1 MTRGRKKCAG
11 RGGIAANNNGHCIR
25 ELAVRSVKSSRMR
38 NVFTVLTIV
47 LSVSLLMVMALFYAG
62 MHTATKR
69 QVEGMQHV
77 IYNGL
82 SEEQLTAMAGA
93 DTDST
98 YVLGMKQGQ
107 GVEIDGT
114 MVSPVAYEDAPLK
127 DEDVHLKTVEL
138 TEGEMPESAD
148 EAVLADAYCRMAGV
162 EAKPGE
168 QVSIAWLDGT
178 TETYTISGIY
188 HAEEHQPYYNVVLS
202 ETYAREGSQLKD
214 IPWQAAVCL
223 ADAEKM
229 TQDEFEN
236 AADTFGEEF
245 GVARRNVNLNG
256 TFQRSLP
263 GGEQQTQE
271 MLTIAGV
278 GIGIL
283 LVSVLVIYSVFYLSV
298 VGRIRQFGQLRTI
311 GMTKR
316 QIRKMVRTEGLILSA
331 WGIPIGLVIGGAVS
345 YFIRPDGWSWT
356 NVLLISAVVT
366 AANLVTVLL
375 SIRRPAKIAA
385 SISPVEAVKYT
396 GYEPG
401 GKKKDKK
408 DGRGAG
414 GKGCR
419 KKQHHSHTQHHRA
432 AQNYRDCRR
441 SGEGQSYVV
450 TARRIT
456 PAGLAFMSTSR
467 NKKKTALTMAS
478 LGIGGVLYMLAA
490 FWVSSTDQES
500 YARTGEYS
508 YGEFLITYSY
518 NVVQTTEHGQTQLQ
532 AEHPIDED
540 LLNAVREIDGVEQI
554 STAETLSAAWESNGD
569 NGTVNVRP
577 FFREREESLRE
588 MNYEGEISYED
599 LEQNGGII
607 CTDGGGVWRDV
618 YGWDIQ
624 AGDEVTLTWYDGYEM
639 QERTFEVK
647 GVIDGHDYTGKLRDN
662 STSFILPDTV
672 LSDMVG
678 GIDLTN
684 TVVIKV
690 DREKER
696 QVEDELNLMMEDYPY
711 LSLGTLREEMLQVES
726 MFNLLFSVLVGLS
739 VFIIGFAL
747 INLINTLI
755 TNILT
760 RDHEFAMLQSVGMTR
775 KQLSRML
782 RMEALILA
790 GGNLLITLV
799 IGTSAGYVMIKIL
812 RYFGA
817 AYMHFVFPG
826 WFFAGYAVFIVLVPV
841 LITEY
846 MVRRFSRQTLVER
859 LRGE

>member
-1 MTRGRKKCAG
+1 MTRGKKEHTGSRKYAESRKHAG
-11 RGGIAANNNGHCIR
+11 SGRSAANNNGRCIR

-38 NVFTVLTIV
+38 NVFIVLTIV

-62 MHTATKR
+62 MYTATKR

-98 YVLGMKQGQ
+98 YVLGIKQGQ

-148 EAVLADAYCRMAGV
+148 EAVLADAYCRLAGV

-168 QVSIAWLDGT
+168 QVSVTWLDGT

-188 HAEEHQPYYNVVLS
+188 HAEEHQPYYNVILS

-214 IPWQAAVCL
+214 IPWQAVVCL

-236 AADTFGEEF
+236 VADTFGEKF

-263 GGEQQTQE
+263 GGEQQMQE

-311 GMTKR
+311 GMTRK
-316 QIRKMVRTEGLILSA
+316 QIRKMVRTEGMLLSVR
-331 WGIPIGLVIGGAVS
+331 GIPIGLVIGGAVS
-345 YFIRPDGWSWT
+345 YFIRPDGWSWI
-356 NVLLISAVVT
+356 NVLAISAVVT
-366 AANLVTVLL
+366 AADLVTVLL

-401 GKKKDKK
+401 GLKKNKAGSRGEGAK
-408 DGRGAG
+408 GRRNEQSR
-414 GKGCR
+414 R
-419 KKQHHSHTQHHRA
+419 KK
-432 AQNYRDCRR
+432 
-441 SGEGQSYVV
+441 V
-450 TARRIT
+450 RRIT
-456 PAGLAFMSTSR
+456 PSGLAFMSTSR

-532 AEHPIDED
+532 AEHPMDEN
-540 LLNAVREIDGVEQI
+540 LIGAVREIDGVEQI

-569 NGTVNVRP
+569 NGTVSVRP

-588 MNYEGEISYED
+588 MDHEGEISYED

-624 AGDEVTLTWYDGYEM
+624 VGDEVTLTWYDGHEM
-639 QERTFEVK
+639 QERIFEVK
-647 GVIDGHDYTGKLRDN
+647 GVIDGHDYTGELRDN

-684 TVVIKV
+684 TAVIKV

-696 QVEDELNLMMEDYPY
+696 QVEDALNLMMEDYPY

-775 KQLSRML
+775 KQLSGML

>member
-1 MTRGRKKCAG
+1 MTRGKKEHTGSRKYAESRKHTGSRKHAG
-11 RGGIAANNNGHCIR
+11 SGRIAANNNGRCIR

-38 NVFTVLTIV
+38 NVFIVLTIV

-98 YVLGMKQGQ
+98 YVLGIKQGQ

-148 EAVLADAYCRMAGV
+148 EAVLADAYCRLAGV

-168 QVSIAWLDGT
+168 QVSVTWLDGI

-188 HAEEHQPYYNVVLS
+188 HAEEHQPYYNVILS

-214 IPWQAAVCL
+214 IPWQAVVCL

-236 AADTFGEEF
+236 VADTFGEKF

-263 GGEQQTQE
+263 GGEQQMQE

-311 GMTKR
+311 GMTRK
-316 QIRKMVRTEGLILSA
+316 QIRKMVRTEGMLLSVR
-331 WGIPIGLVIGGAVS
+331 GIPIGLVIGGAVS
-345 YFIRPDGWSWT
+345 YFIRPDGWSWI
-356 NVLLISAVVT
+356 NVLAISAVVT
-366 AANLVTVLL
+366 AADLVTVLL

-401 GKKKDKK
+401 GLKKNKAGSRGEGAK
-408 DGRGAG
+408 GRRNEQSR
-414 GKGCR
+414 R
-419 KKQHHSHTQHHRA
+419 KK
-432 AQNYRDCRR
+432 
-441 SGEGQSYVV
+441 V
-450 TARRIT
+450 RRIT
-456 PAGLAFMSTSR
+456 PSGLAFMSTSR

-532 AEHPIDED
+532 AEHPMDEN
-540 LLNAVREIDGVEQI
+540 LIGAVREIDGVEQI

-569 NGTVNVRP
+569 NGTVSVRP

-588 MNYEGEISYED
+588 MDHEGEISYED

-624 AGDEVTLTWYDGYEM
+624 VGDEVTLTWYDGHEM
-639 QERTFEVK
+639 QERIFEVK
-647 GVIDGHDYTGKLRDN
+647 GVIDGHDYTGELRDN

-684 TVVIKV
+684 TAVIKV

-696 QVEDELNLMMEDYPY
+696 QVEDALNLMMEDYPY

-775 KQLSRML
+775 KQLSGML

>member
-1 MTRGRKKCAG
+1 MTRGKKEHTGSRKYAESRKHTGSRKHAG
-11 RGGIAANNNGHCIR
+11 SGRIAANNNGRCIR

-38 NVFTVLTIV
+38 NVFIVLTIV

-77 IYNGL
+77 IYSGL
-82 SEEQLTAMAGA
+82 SEEQLMAMAGA

-98 YVLGMKQGQ
+98 YVLGIKQGQ

-148 EAVLADAYCRMAGV
+148 EAVLADAYCRLAGV

-168 QVSIAWLDGT
+168 QVSVTWLDGT

-188 HAEEHQPYYNVVLS
+188 HAEEHQPYYNVILS

-214 IPWQAAVCL
+214 IPWQAVVCL

-236 AADTFGEEF
+236 VADTFGEKF

-263 GGEQQTQE
+263 GGEQQMQE

-311 GMTKR
+311 GMTRK
-316 QIRKMVRTEGLILSA
+316 QIRKMVRTEGMLLSVR
-331 WGIPIGLVIGGAVS
+331 GIPIGLVIGGAVS
-345 YFIRPDGWSWT
+345 YFIRPDGWSWI
-356 NVLLISAVVT
+356 NVLAISAVVT
-366 AANLVTVLL
+366 AADLVTVLL

-401 GKKKDKK
+401 GLKKNKAGSRGEGAK
-408 DGRGAG
+408 GRRNEQSR
-414 GKGCR
+414 R
-419 KKQHHSHTQHHRA
+419 KK
-432 AQNYRDCRR
+432 
-441 SGEGQSYVV
+441 V
-450 TARRIT
+450 RRIT
-456 PAGLAFMSTSR
+456 PSGLAFMSTSR

-532 AEHPIDED
+532 AEHPMDEN
-540 LLNAVREIDGVEQI
+540 LINAIGEIDGVEQI
-554 STAETLSAAWESNGD
+554 STAEMLSATWESNGD
-569 NGTVNVRP
+569 NGTVNVSP
-577 FFREREESLRE
+577 FHREREESLRE
-588 MNYEGEISYED
+588 MNHEGEISYED

-607 CTDGGGVWRDV
+607 CTDGDGVWRDV

-624 AGDEVTLTWYDGYEM
+624 VGDEVTLTWYDGYEM

-684 TVVIKV
+684 TAVIKV

-696 QVEDELNLMMEDYPY
+696 QVENELNLMMEDYPY

-775 KQLSRML
+775 KQLSGML

>member
-11 RGGIAANNNGHCIR
+11 SGGIAANNNGHCIR

-62 MHTATKR
+62 MHTAAKR

-148 EAVLADAYCRMAGV
+148 EAVLADAYCRLAGV

-168 QVSIAWLDGT
+168 QVSVTWLDGT

-188 HAEEHQPYYNVVLS
+188 HAEEHQPYYNVILS

-214 IPWQAAVCL
+214 IPWQAVVCL

-236 AADTFGEEF
+236 VADTFGEKF

-263 GGEQQTQE
+263 GGEQQMQE

-311 GMTKR
+311 GMTRK
-316 QIRKMVRTEGLILSA
+316 QIRKMVRTEGMLLSVR
-331 WGIPIGLVIGGAVS
+331 GIPIGLVIGGAVS

-366 AANLVTVLL
+366 AADLVTVLL

-401 GKKKDKK
+401 GLKKNKAGSRGEGAK
-408 DGRGAG
+408 GRRNAQSR
-414 GKGCR
+414 R
-419 KKQHHSHTQHHRA
+419 KK
-432 AQNYRDCRR
+432 
-441 SGEGQSYVV
+441 V
-450 TARRIT
+450 RRIT
-456 PAGLAFMSTSR
+456 PSGLAFMSTSR

-532 AEHPIDED
+532 AEHPMDEN
-540 LLNAVREIDGVEQI
+540 LIGAVREIDGVEQI

-588 MNYEGEISYED
+588 MNHEGEISYED

-775 KQLSRML
+775 KQLSGML

-799 IGTSAGYVMIKIL
+799 IGTSAGYAMIGIL

-817 AYMHFVFPG
+817 EYMHFVFPG

>member
-1 MTRGRKKCAG
+1 MTRGKKEHTESRKYVESRKHAG
-11 RGGIAANNNGHCIR
+11 SGRSAANNNGRCIR

-38 NVFTVLTIV
+38 NVFIVLTIV

-98 YVLGMKQGQ
+98 YVLGIKQGQ

-148 EAVLADAYCRMAGV
+148 EAVLADAYCRLAGV

-168 QVSIAWLDGT
+168 QVSVAWLDGT

-188 HAEEHQPYYNVVLS
+188 HAEEHQPYYNVILS

-214 IPWQAAVCL
+214 IPWQAVVCL

-236 AADTFGEEF
+236 VADTFGEKF

-263 GGEQQTQE
+263 GGEQQMQE

-311 GMTKR
+311 GMTRK
-316 QIRKMVRTEGLILSA
+316 QIRKMVRTEGMLLSVR
-331 WGIPIGLVIGGAVS
+331 GIPIGLVIGGAVS
-345 YFIRPDGWSWT
+345 YFIRPDGWSWI
-356 NVLLISAVVT
+356 NVLAISAVVT
-366 AANLVTVLL
+366 AADLVTVLL

-401 GKKKDKK
+401 GLKKNKAGSRGEGAK
-408 DGRGAG
+408 GRRNAQSR
-414 GKGCR
+414 R
-419 KKQHHSHTQHHRA
+419 KK
-432 AQNYRDCRR
+432 
-441 SGEGQSYVV
+441 V
-450 TARRIT
+450 RRIT
-456 PAGLAFMSTSR
+456 PSGLAFMSTSR

-532 AEHPIDED
+532 AEHPMDEN
-540 LLNAVREIDGVEQI
+540 LIGAVREIDGVEQI

-569 NGTVNVRP
+569 NGTVSVRP

-588 MNYEGEISYED
+588 MNHEGEISYED

-607 CTDGGGVWRDV
+607 CTDGDGVWRDV

-624 AGDEVTLTWYDGYEM
+624 VGDEVTLTWYDGYEM

-672 LSDMVG
+672 ISDMVG

-696 QVEDELNLMMEDYPY
+696 QVENELNLMMEDYPY

-775 KQLSRML
+775 KQLSGML

>member
-1 MTRGRKKCAG
+1 MTRGKKEHTESRKYVESRKHAG
-11 RGGIAANNNGHCIR
+11 SGRSAANNNGRCIR

-38 NVFTVLTIV
+38 NVFIVLTIV

-98 YVLGMKQGQ
+98 YVLGIKQGQ
-107 GVEIDGT
+107 GVEINGT

-148 EAVLADAYCRMAGV
+148 EAVLADAYCRQAGV

-168 QVSIAWLDGT
+168 QVSVAWLDGT

-188 HAEEHQPYYNVVLS
+188 HAEEHQPYYNVILS

-214 IPWQAAVCL
+214 IPWQAVVCL

-236 AADTFGEEF
+236 VADTFGEKF

-263 GGEQQTQE
+263 GGEQQMQE

-311 GMTKR
+311 GMTRK
-316 QIRKMVRTEGLILSA
+316 QIRKMVRTEGMLLSVR
-331 WGIPIGLVIGGAVS
+331 GIPIGLVIGGAVS
-345 YFIRPDGWSWT
+345 YFIRPDGWSWI
-356 NVLLISAVVT
+356 NVLAISAVVT
-366 AANLVTVLL
+366 AADLVTVLL

-401 GKKKDKK
+401 GLKKNKAGSRGEGAK
-408 DGRGAG
+408 GRRNAQSR
-414 GKGCR
+414 R
-419 KKQHHSHTQHHRA
+419 KK
-432 AQNYRDCRR
+432 
-441 SGEGQSYVV
+441 V
-450 TARRIT
+450 RRIT
-456 PAGLAFMSTSR
+456 PSGLAFMSTSR

-532 AEHPIDED
+532 AEHPMDEN
-540 LLNAVREIDGVEQI
+540 LINAIGEIDGVEQI
-554 STAETLSAAWESNGD
+554 STAEMLSATWESNGD
-569 NGTVNVRP
+569 NGTVNVSP
-577 FFREREESLRE
+577 FHREREESLRE
-588 MNYEGEISYED
+588 MNHEGEISYED

-607 CTDGGGVWRDV
+607 CTDGDGVWRDV

-624 AGDEVTLTWYDGYEM
+624 VGDEVTLTWYDGYEM

-672 LSDMVG
+672 ISDMVG

-696 QVEDELNLMMEDYPY
+696 QVENELNLMMEDYPY

-775 KQLSRML
+775 KQLSGML

>member
-1 MTRGRKKCAG
+1 MTRGKKEHTGSRKYAESRKHTGSRKHAG
-11 RGGIAANNNGHCIR
+11 SGRIAANNNGRCIR

-38 NVFTVLTIV
+38 NVFIVLTIV

-148 EAVLADAYCRMAGV
+148 EAVLADAYCRLAGV

-168 QVSIAWLDGT
+168 QVSVTWLDGT

-188 HAEEHQPYYNVVLS
+188 HAEEHQPYYNVILS

-214 IPWQAAVCL
+214 VPWQAVVCL

-236 AADTFGEEF
+236 VADTFGEKF

-311 GMTKR
+311 GMTRK
-316 QIRKMVRTEGLILSA
+316 QIRKMVRTEGVLLSVR
-331 WGIPIGLVIGGAVS
+331 GIPIGLVIGGAVS
-345 YFIRPDGWSWT
+345 YFIRPDGWSWI
-356 NVLLISAVVT
+356 NVLAISAVVT
-366 AANLVTVLL
+366 AADLVTVLL

-401 GKKKDKK
+401 GLKNNKTGSRGEGAK
-408 DGRGAG
+408 GRR
-414 GKGCR
+414 KEQNRR
-419 KKQHHSHTQHHRA
+419 KK
-432 AQNYRDCRR
+432 
-441 SGEGQSYVV
+441 V
-450 TARRIT
+450 RRIT
-456 PAGLAFMSTSR
+456 PSGLAFMSTSR

-799 IGTSAGYVMIKIL
+799 IGTSAGYAMIGIL

-817 AYMHFVFPG
+817 EYMHFVFPG

>member
-11 RGGIAANNNGHCIR
+11 SGGIAANNNGHCIR

-62 MHTATKR
+62 MHTAAKR

-138 TEGEMPESAD
+138 TEGEMTESAD
-148 EAVLADAYCRMAGV
+148 EAVLADAYCRLAGV

-168 QVSIAWLDGT
+168 QVSVTWLDGT

-188 HAEEHQPYYNVVLS
+188 HAEEHQPYYNVILS

-214 IPWQAAVCL
+214 IPWQAVVCL

-236 AADTFGEEF
+236 VADTFGEKF

-263 GGEQQTQE
+263 GGEQQMQE

-331 WGIPIGLVIGGAVS
+331 WGISIGLVIGGAVS
-345 YFIRPDGWSWT
+345 CFIRPDGWSWI
-356 NVLLISAVVT
+356 NVLAISAVVT
-366 AANLVTVLL
+366 AADLVTVLL

-401 GKKKDKK
+401 GLKKNKAGSRGEGAK
-408 DGRGAG
+408 GRRNAQSR
-414 GKGCR
+414 R
-419 KKQHHSHTQHHRA
+419 KK
-432 AQNYRDCRR
+432 
-441 SGEGQSYVV
+441 V
-450 TARRIT
+450 RRIT

-532 AEHPIDED
+532 AEHPMDEN
-540 LLNAVREIDGVEQI
+540 LIGAVREIDGVEQI

-775 KQLSRML
+775 KQLSGML

>member
-1 MTRGRKKCAG
+1 MTRGKKEHTESRKYVESRKHAG
-11 RGGIAANNNGHCIR
+11 SGRSAANNNGRCIR

-38 NVFTVLTIV
+38 NVFIVLTIV

-98 YVLGMKQGQ
+98 YVLGIKQGQ

-148 EAVLADAYCRMAGV
+148 EAVLADAYCRQAGV

-168 QVSIAWLDGT
+168 QVSVAWLDGT

-188 HAEEHQPYYNVVLS
+188 HAEEHQPYYNVILS

-214 IPWQAAVCL
+214 IPWQAVVCL

-236 AADTFGEEF
+236 VADTFGEKF

-263 GGEQQTQE
+263 GGEQQMQE

-311 GMTKR
+311 GMTRK
-316 QIRKMVRTEGLILSA
+316 QIRKMVRTEGMLLSVR
-331 WGIPIGLVIGGAVS
+331 GIPIGLVIGGAVS
-345 YFIRPDGWSWT
+345 YFIRPDGWSWI
-356 NVLLISAVVT
+356 NVLAISAVVT
-366 AANLVTVLL
+366 AADLVTVLL

-401 GKKKDKK
+401 GLKKNKAGSRGEGAK
-408 DGRGAG
+408 GRRNAQSR
-414 GKGCR
+414 R
-419 KKQHHSHTQHHRA
+419 KK
-432 AQNYRDCRR
+432 
-441 SGEGQSYVV
+441 V
-450 TARRIT
+450 RRIT
-456 PAGLAFMSTSR
+456 PSGLAFMSTSR

-532 AEHPIDED
+532 AEHPMDEN
-540 LLNAVREIDGVEQI
+540 LINAIGEIDGVEQI
-554 STAETLSAAWESNGD
+554 STAEMLSATWESNGD
-569 NGTVNVRP
+569 NGTVNVSP
-577 FFREREESLRE
+577 FHREREESLRE
-588 MNYEGEISYED
+588 MDHEGEISYED

-607 CTDGGGVWRDV
+607 CTDGDGVWRDV

-624 AGDEVTLTWYDGYEM
+624 VGDEVTLTWYDGYEM

-672 LSDMVG
+672 ISDMVG

-696 QVEDELNLMMEDYPY
+696 QVENELNLMMEDYPY

-775 KQLSRML
+775 KQLSGML

>member
-11 RGGIAANNNGHCIR
+11 SGGIAANNNGHCIR
-25 ELAVRSVKSSRMR
+25 ELAVRSVKSSSMR

-62 MHTATKR
+62 MHTAAKR

-148 EAVLADAYCRMAGV
+148 EAVLADAYCRLAGV

-168 QVSIAWLDGT
+168 QVSVTWLDGT

-188 HAEEHQPYYNVVLS
+188 HAEEHQPYYNVILS

-214 IPWQAAVCL
+214 IPWQAVVCL

-236 AADTFGEEF
+236 VADTFGEKF

-263 GGEQQTQE
+263 GGEQQMQE

-311 GMTKR
+311 GMTRK
-316 QIRKMVRTEGLILSA
+316 QIRKMVRTEGMLLSVR
-331 WGIPIGLVIGGAVS
+331 GIPIGLVIGGAVS
-345 YFIRPDGWSWT
+345 YFIRPDGWSWI
-356 NVLLISAVVT
+356 NVLAISAVVT
-366 AANLVTVLL
+366 AADLVTVLL

-401 GKKKDKK
+401 GLKKNKA
-408 DGRGAG
+408 GRRGEGA
-414 GKGCR
+414 KGRRNAQSRR
-419 KKQHHSHTQHHRA
+419 KK
-432 AQNYRDCRR
+432 
-441 SGEGQSYVV
+441 V
-450 TARRIT
+450 RRIT
-456 PAGLAFMSTSR
+456 PSGLAFMSTSR

-518 NVVQTTEHGQTQLQ
+518 NVIQTTEHGQTQLQ
-532 AEHPIDED
+532 AEHPMDEN
-540 LLNAVREIDGVEQI
+540 LIGAVREIDGVEQI

-569 NGTVNVRP
+569 NGTVSVRP

-588 MNYEGEISYED
+588 MDHEGEISYED

-624 AGDEVTLTWYDGYEM
+624 VGDEVTLTWYDGHEM

-647 GVIDGHDYTGKLRDN
+647 GVIDGHDYTGELRDN

-684 TVVIKV
+684 TAVIKV

-696 QVEDELNLMMEDYPY
+696 QVEDALNLMMEDYPY

-775 KQLSRML
+775 KQLSGML

>member
-1 MTRGRKKCAG
+1 MTRGKKEHTGSRKYAESRKHTGSRKHAG
-11 RGGIAANNNGHCIR
+11 SGRIAANNNGRCIR

-38 NVFTVLTIV
+38 NVFIVLTIV

-77 IYNGL
+77 IYSGL
-82 SEEQLTAMAGA
+82 SEEQLMAMAGA

-98 YVLGMKQGQ
+98 YVLGIKQGQ

-148 EAVLADAYCRMAGV
+148 EAVLADAYCRLAGV

-168 QVSIAWLDGT
+168 QVSVTWLDGT

-188 HAEEHQPYYNVVLS
+188 HAEEHQLYYNVILS

-214 IPWQAAVCL
+214 IPWQAVVCL

-236 AADTFGEEF
+236 VADTFGEKF

-263 GGEQQTQE
+263 GGEQQMQE

-311 GMTKR
+311 GMTRK
-316 QIRKMVRTEGLILSA
+316 QIRKMVRTEGMLLSVR
-331 WGIPIGLVIGGAVS
+331 GIPIGLVIGGAVS
-345 YFIRPDGWSWT
+345 YFIRPDGWSWI
-356 NVLLISAVVT
+356 NVLAISAVVT
-366 AANLVTVLL
+366 AADLVTVLL

-401 GKKKDKK
+401 GLKKNKAGSRGEGAK
-408 DGRGAG
+408 GRRNEQSR
-414 GKGCR
+414 R
-419 KKQHHSHTQHHRA
+419 KK
-432 AQNYRDCRR
+432 
-441 SGEGQSYVV
+441 V
-450 TARRIT
+450 RRIT
-456 PAGLAFMSTSR
+456 PSGLAFMSTSR
-467 NKKKTALTMAS
+467 NKEKTALTMAS

-532 AEHPIDED
+532 AEHPMDEN
-540 LLNAVREIDGVEQI
+540 LINAIGEIDGVEQI
-554 STAETLSAAWESNGD
+554 STAEMLSATWESNGD
-569 NGTVNVRP
+569 NGTVNVSP
-577 FFREREESLRE
+577 FHREREESLRE
-588 MNYEGEISYED
+588 MNHEGEISYED

-607 CTDGGGVWRDV
+607 CTDGDGVWRDV

-624 AGDEVTLTWYDGYEM
+624 VGDEVTLTWYDGYEM

-672 LSDMVG
+672 ISDMVG

-696 QVEDELNLMMEDYPY
+696 QVENELNLMMEDYPY

-775 KQLSRML
+775 KQLSGML

>member
-1 MTRGRKKCAG
+1 MTRGKKEHTGSRKYAESRKHTGSRKHAG
-11 RGGIAANNNGHCIR
+11 SGRIAANNNGRCIR

-38 NVFTVLTIV
+38 NVFIVLTIV

-98 YVLGMKQGQ
+98 YVLGIKQGQ

-138 TEGEMPESAD
+138 TEGEMTESAD
-148 EAVLADAYCRMAGV
+148 EAVLADAYCRQAGV

-168 QVSIAWLDGT
+168 QVSVAWLDGT

-188 HAEEHQPYYNVVLS
+188 HAEEHQPYYNVILS

-214 IPWQAAVCL
+214 IPWQAVVCL

-236 AADTFGEEF
+236 VADTFGEKF

-263 GGEQQTQE
+263 GGEQQMQE

-311 GMTKR
+311 GMTRK
-316 QIRKMVRTEGLILSA
+316 QIRKMVRTEGMLLSVR
-331 WGIPIGLVIGGAVS
+331 GIPIGLVIGGAVS
-345 YFIRPDGWSWT
+345 YFIRPDGWSWI
-356 NVLLISAVVT
+356 NILAISAVVT
-366 AANLVTVLL
+366 AADLVTVLL

-401 GKKKDKK
+401 GLKKNKAGSCGEGAKD
-408 DGRGAG
+408 RRNEQSR
-414 GKGCR
+414 R
-419 KKQHHSHTQHHRA
+419 KK
-432 AQNYRDCRR
+432 
-441 SGEGQSYVV
+441 V
-450 TARRIT
+450 RRIT
-456 PAGLAFMSTSR
+456 PSGLAFMSTSR

-500 YARTGEYS
+500 YARTGEFS
-508 YGEFLITYSY
+508 YGEFKIAYSY

-532 AEHPIDED
+532 AEHPMDEN
-540 LLNAVREIDGVEQI
+540 LLDAVREIDGVEQI
-554 STAETLSAAWESNGD
+554 STAEMLSAAWESNGD
-569 NGTVNVRP
+569 NGTVNVSP
-577 FFREREESLRE
+577 FHREREESLRE
-588 MNYEGEISYED
+588 MNHEGEISYAD

-607 CTDGGGVWRDV
+607 CTDGDGVWRDV

-624 AGDEVTLTWYDGYEM
+624 VGDEVTLTWYDGYEM

-696 QVEDELNLMMEDYPY
+696 QVEDTLNFMMEDYPY

-775 KQLSRML
+775 KQLSGML

-790 GGNLLITLV
+790 GGNLLITLG
-799 IGTSAGYVMIKIL
+799 IGTSAGYVMIEIL

-826 WFFAGYAVFIVLVPV
+826 WFFAGYAVFIILVPV

>member
-1 MTRGRKKCAG
+1 MTRGKKEHTESRKYVESRKHAG
-11 RGGIAANNNGHCIR
+11 SGRSAANNNGRCIR

-38 NVFTVLTIV
+38 NVFIVLTIV

-98 YVLGMKQGQ
+98 YVLGIKQGQ

-148 EAVLADAYCRMAGV
+148 EAVLADAYCRLAGV

-168 QVSIAWLDGT
+168 QVSVTWLDGT

-188 HAEEHQPYYNVVLS
+188 HAEEHQPYYNVILS

-214 IPWQAAVCL
+214 IPWQAVVCL

-236 AADTFGEEF
+236 VADTFGEKF

-263 GGEQQTQE
+263 GGEQQMQE

-311 GMTKR
+311 GMTRR
-316 QIRKMVRTEGLILSA
+316 QIRKMVRTEGMLLSVR
-331 WGIPIGLVIGGAVS
+331 GIPIGLVIGGAVS
-345 YFIRPDGWSWT
+345 YFIRPDGWSWI

-366 AANLVTVLL
+366 AADLVTVLL

-401 GKKKDKK
+401 GLKKNKAGRRGEGAKD
-408 DGRGAG
+408 RRNEQSR
-414 GKGCR
+414 R
-419 KKQHHSHTQHHRA
+419 KK
-432 AQNYRDCRR
+432 
-441 SGEGQSYVV
+441 V
-450 TARRIT
+450 RRIT
-456 PAGLAFMSTSR
+456 PSGLAFMSTSR

-532 AEHPIDED
+532 AEHPMDEN
-540 LLNAVREIDGVEQI
+540 LINAIGEIDGVEQI
-554 STAETLSAAWESNGD
+554 STAEMLSAAWESNGD
-569 NGTVNVRP
+569 NGTVNVSP
-577 FFREREESLRE
+577 FHREREESLRE
-588 MNYEGEISYED
+588 MNHEGEISYED

-607 CTDGGGVWRDV
+607 CTDGDGVWRDV

-624 AGDEVTLTWYDGYEM
+624 VGDEVTLTWYDGHEM

-647 GVIDGHDYTGKLRDN
+647 GVIDGHDYTGELRDN

-684 TVVIKV
+684 TAVIKV

-696 QVEDELNLMMEDYPY
+696 QVEDALNLMMEDYPY

-775 KQLSRML
+775 KQLSGML

>member
-11 RGGIAANNNGHCIR
+11 SGGIAANNNGHCIR

-148 EAVLADAYCRMAGV
+148 EAVLADAYCRLAGV

-168 QVSIAWLDGT
+168 QVSVTWLDGT

-188 HAEEHQPYYNVVLS
+188 HAEEHQPYYNVILS

-214 IPWQAAVCL
+214 IPWQAVVCL

-236 AADTFGEEF
+236 VADTFGEKF

-263 GGEQQTQE
+263 GGEQQMQE

-311 GMTKR
+311 GMTRK
-316 QIRKMVRTEGLILSA
+316 QIRKMVRTEGMLLSVR
-331 WGIPIGLVIGGAVS
+331 GIPIGLVIGGAVS
-345 YFIRPDGWSWT
+345 YFIRPDGWSWI
-356 NVLLISAVVT
+356 NVLAISAVVT
-366 AANLVTVLL
+366 AADLVTVLL

-401 GKKKDKK
+401 GLKNNKTGSRGEGAK
-408 DGRGAG
+408 GRR
-414 GKGCR
+414 KEQNRR
-419 KKQHHSHTQHHRA
+419 KK
-432 AQNYRDCRR
+432 
-441 SGEGQSYVV
+441 V
-450 TARRIT
+450 RRIT
-456 PAGLAFMSTSR
+456 PSGLAFMSTSR

-500 YARTGEYS
+500 YARTGEFS

-532 AEHPIDED
+532 AEHPMDEN
-540 LLNAVREIDGVEQI
+540 LIGAVREIDGVEQI

-569 NGTVNVRP
+569 NGTVSVRP

-588 MNYEGEISYED
+588 MDHEGEISYED

-624 AGDEVTLTWYDGYEM
+624 VGDEVTLTWYDGHEM

-672 LSDMVG
+672 ISDMVG

-696 QVEDELNLMMEDYPY
+696 QVENELNLMMEDYPY

-747 INLINTLI
+747 INLLNTLI

-799 IGTSAGYVMIKIL
+799 IGTSAGYAMIGIL

-817 AYMHFVFPG
+817 EYMHFVFPG
-826 WFFAGYAVFIVLVPV
+826 WFFVGYAVFIVLVPV

>member
-11 RGGIAANNNGHCIR
+11 SGGIAANNNGHCIR

-62 MHTATKR
+62 IHTATKR

-148 EAVLADAYCRMAGV
+148 EAVLADAYCRLAGV

-168 QVSIAWLDGT
+168 QVSVTWLDGT

-188 HAEEHQPYYNVVLS
+188 HAEEHLPYYNVILS

-214 IPWQAAVCL
+214 IPWQAVVCL

-236 AADTFGEEF
+236 VADTFGEKF

-311 GMTKR
+311 GMTRK
-316 QIRKMVRTEGLILSA
+316 QIRKMVRTEGMLLSVR
-331 WGIPIGLVIGGAVS
+331 GIPIGLVIGGAVS
-345 YFIRPDGWSWT
+345 YFIRPDGWSWI
-356 NVLLISAVVT
+356 NVLAISAVVT
-366 AANLVTVLL
+366 AADLVTVLL

-401 GKKKDKK
+401 GLKKNKAGSRGEGAK
-408 DGRGAG
+408 GRRNAQSR
-414 GKGCR
+414 R
-419 KKQHHSHTQHHRA
+419 KK
-432 AQNYRDCRR
+432 
-441 SGEGQSYVV
+441 V
-450 TARRIT
+450 RRIT
-456 PAGLAFMSTSR
+456 PSGLAFMSTSR

-684 TVVIKV
+684 TAVIKV

-775 KQLSRML
+775 KQLSGML

>member
-11 RGGIAANNNGHCIR
+11 SGGIAANNNGHCIR

-148 EAVLADAYCRMAGV
+148 EAVLADAYCRLAGV

-168 QVSIAWLDGT
+168 QVSVTWLDGT

-188 HAEEHQPYYNVVLS
+188 HAEEHQPYYNVILS

-214 IPWQAAVCL
+214 VPWQAVVCL

-236 AADTFGEEF
+236 VADTFGEKF

-311 GMTKR
+311 GMTRK
-316 QIRKMVRTEGLILSA
+316 QIRKMVRTEGVLLSVR
-331 WGIPIGLVIGGAVS
+331 GIPIGLVIGGAVS
-345 YFIRPDGWSWT
+345 YFIRPDGWSWI
-356 NVLLISAVVT
+356 NVLAISAVVT
-366 AANLVTVLL
+366 AADLVTVLL

-401 GKKKDKK
+401 GLKNNKTGSRGEGAK
-408 DGRGAG
+408 GRR
-414 GKGCR
+414 KEQNRR
-419 KKQHHSHTQHHRA
+419 KK
-432 AQNYRDCRR
+432 
-441 SGEGQSYVV
+441 V
-450 TARRIT
+450 RRIT
-456 PAGLAFMSTSR
+456 PSGLAFMSTSR

-799 IGTSAGYVMIKIL
+799 IGTSAGYAMIGIL

-817 AYMHFVFPG
+817 EYMHFVFPG

>member
-1 MTRGRKKCAG
+1 MTRGKKEHTESRKYVESRKHAG
-11 RGGIAANNNGHCIR
+11 SGRSAANNNGRCIR

-38 NVFTVLTIV
+38 NVFIVLTIV

-98 YVLGMKQGQ
+98 YVLGIKQGQ

-148 EAVLADAYCRMAGV
+148 EAVLADAYCRQAGV

-168 QVSIAWLDGT
+168 QVSVAWLDGT

-188 HAEEHQPYYNVVLS
+188 HAEEHQPYYNVILS

-214 IPWQAAVCL
+214 IPWQAVVCL

-236 AADTFGEEF
+236 VADTFGEKF

-263 GGEQQTQE
+263 GGEQQMQE

-311 GMTKR
+311 GMTRK
-316 QIRKMVRTEGLILSA
+316 QIRKMVRTEGMLLSVR
-331 WGIPIGLVIGGAVS
+331 GIPIGLVIGGAVS
-345 YFIRPDGWSWT
+345 YFIRPDGWSWI
-356 NVLLISAVVT
+356 NVLAISAVVT
-366 AANLVTVLL
+366 AADLVTVLL

-401 GKKKDKK
+401 GLKKNKAGSRGEGAK
-408 DGRGAG
+408 GRRNA
-414 GKGCR
+414 KSRR
-419 KKQHHSHTQHHRA
+419 KK
-432 AQNYRDCRR
+432 
-441 SGEGQSYVV
+441 V
-450 TARRIT
+450 RRIT
-456 PAGLAFMSTSR
+456 PSGLAFMSTSR

-532 AEHPIDED
+532 AEHPMDEN
-540 LLNAVREIDGVEQI
+540 LINAIGEIDGVEQI
-554 STAETLSAAWESNGD
+554 STAEMLSATWESNGD
-569 NGTVNVRP
+569 NGTVNVSP
-577 FFREREESLRE
+577 FHREREESLRE
-588 MNYEGEISYED
+588 MNHEGEISYED

-607 CTDGGGVWRDV
+607 CTDGDGVWRDV

-624 AGDEVTLTWYDGYEM
+624 VGDEVTLTWYDGYEM

-672 LSDMVG
+672 ISDMVG

-696 QVEDELNLMMEDYPY
+696 QVENELNLMMEDYPY

-775 KQLSRML
+775 KQLSGML

>member
-1 MTRGRKKCAG
+1 MTRGKKEHTGSRKYAESRKHTGSRKHAG
-11 RGGIAANNNGHCIR
+11 SGRIAANNNGRCIR

-38 NVFTVLTIV
+38 NVFIVLTIV

-98 YVLGMKQGQ
+98 YVLGIKQGQ

-148 EAVLADAYCRMAGV
+148 EAVLADAYCRQAGV

-168 QVSIAWLDGT
+168 QVSVAWLDGT

-188 HAEEHQPYYNVVLS
+188 HAEEHQPYYNVILS

-214 IPWQAAVCL
+214 IPWQAVVCL

-236 AADTFGEEF
+236 VADTFGEKF

-263 GGEQQTQE
+263 GGEQQMQE

-311 GMTKR
+311 GMTRK
-316 QIRKMVRTEGLILSA
+316 QIRKMVRTEGMLLSVR
-331 WGIPIGLVIGGAVS
+331 GIPIGLVIGGAVS
-345 YFIRPDGWSWT
+345 YFIRPDGWSWI
-356 NVLLISAVVT
+356 NVLAISAVVT
-366 AANLVTVLL
+366 AADLVTVLL

-401 GKKKDKK
+401 GLKKNKAGSRGEGAK
-408 DGRGAG
+408 GRRNEQSR
-414 GKGCR
+414 R
-419 KKQHHSHTQHHRA
+419 KK
-432 AQNYRDCRR
+432 
-441 SGEGQSYVV
+441 V
-450 TARRIT
+450 RRIT
-456 PAGLAFMSTSR
+456 PSGLAFMSTSR

-532 AEHPIDED
+532 AEHPMDEN
-540 LLNAVREIDGVEQI
+540 LINAIGEIDGVEQI
-554 STAETLSAAWESNGD
+554 STAEMLSATWESNGD
-569 NGTVNVRP
+569 NGTVNVSP
-577 FFREREESLRE
+577 FHREREESLRE
-588 MNYEGEISYED
+588 MNHEGEISYED

-607 CTDGGGVWRDV
+607 CTDGDGVWRDV

-624 AGDEVTLTWYDGYEM
+624 VGDEVTLTWYDGYEM

-662 STSFILPDTV
+662 STSFILPDTM

-684 TVVIKV
+684 TAVIKV

-696 QVEDELNLMMEDYPY
+696 QVENELNLMMEDYPY

-775 KQLSRML
+775 KQLSGML

>member
-11 RGGIAANNNGHCIR
+11 SGGIAANNNGHCIR

-148 EAVLADAYCRMAGV
+148 EAVLADAYCRLAGV

-168 QVSIAWLDGT
+168 QVSVTWLDGT

-188 HAEEHQPYYNVVLS
+188 HAEEHQPYYNVILS

-214 IPWQAAVCL
+214 VPWQAVVCL

-236 AADTFGEEF
+236 VADTFGEKF

-311 GMTKR
+311 GMTRK
-316 QIRKMVRTEGLILSA
+316 QIRKMVRTEGVLLSVR
-331 WGIPIGLVIGGAVS
+331 GIPIGLVIGGAVS
-345 YFIRPDGWSWT
+345 YFIRPDGWSWI
-356 NVLLISAVVT
+356 NVLAISAVVT
-366 AANLVTVLL
+366 AADLVTVLL

-401 GKKKDKK
+401 GLKNNKTGSRGEGAK
-408 DGRGAG
+408 GRR
-414 GKGCR
+414 KEQNRR
-419 KKQHHSHTQHHRA
+419 KK
-432 AQNYRDCRR
+432 
-441 SGEGQSYVV
+441 V
-450 TARRIT
+450 RRIT
-456 PAGLAFMSTSR
+456 PSGLAFMSTSR

-647 GVIDGHDYTGKLRDN
+647 GVIDGHDYTGKLCDN

-799 IGTSAGYVMIKIL
+799 IGTSAGYAMIGIL

-817 AYMHFVFPG
+817 EYMHFVFPG

>member
-11 RGGIAANNNGHCIR
+11 SGGIAANNNGHCIR

-38 NVFTVLTIV
+38 NVFTVFTIV

-127 DEDVHLKTVEL
+127 DEGVHLKTMEL

-148 EAVLADAYCRMAGV
+148 EAALADAYCRMAGV
-162 EAKPGE
+162 EAKPGK

-188 HAEEHQPYYNVVLS
+188 HAEEHQPYYNVILS

-214 IPWQAAVCL
+214 IPWQAVVCL

-229 TQDEFEN
+229 TQDELEN
-236 AADTFGEEF
+236 VADTFGEKF

-263 GGEQQTQE
+263 GGEQQMQE

-311 GMTKR
+311 GMTRK
-316 QIRKMVRTEGLILSA
+316 QIRKMVRTEGVLLSVR
-331 WGIPIGLVIGGAVS
+331 GIPIGLVIGGAVS
-345 YFIRPDGWSWT
+345 YFIRPDGWSWI
-356 NVLLISAVVT
+356 NVLAISAVVT
-366 AANLVTVLL
+366 AADLVTVLL

-401 GKKKDKK
+401 GLKNNKTGSRGEGAK
-408 DGRGAG
+408 GRR
-414 GKGCR
+414 KEQNRR
-419 KKQHHSHTQHHRA
+419 KK
-432 AQNYRDCRR
+432 
-441 SGEGQSYVV
+441 V
-450 TARRIT
+450 RRIT
-456 PAGLAFMSTSR
+456 PSGLAFMSTSR

-500 YARTGEYS
+500 YARTGEFS

-532 AEHPIDED
+532 AEHPMDENLID
-540 LLNAVREIDGVEQI
+540 AVREIDGVEQI
-554 STAETLSAAWESNGD
+554 STAEMLSATWESNGD
-569 NGTVNVRP
+569 NGTVNVSP
-577 FFREREESLRE
+577 FHREREESLRE
-588 MNYEGEISYED
+588 MDHEGEISYED

-624 AGDEVTLTWYDGYEM
+624 VGDEVTLTWYDGHEM

-672 LSDMVG
+672 ISDMAG

-696 QVEDELNLMMEDYPY
+696 QVENELNLMIEDYPY

-775 KQLSRML
+775 KQLSGML

>member
-1 MTRGRKKCAG
+1 MTRRRKKCAG
-11 RGGIAANNNGHCIR
+11 SGGIAANNNGHCIR
-25 ELAVRSVKSSRMR
+25 ELAARSVKSSRMR
-38 NVFTVLTIV
+38 NVFIVLTIV

-62 MHTATKR
+62 MHTAAKR

-127 DEDVHLKTVEL
+127 DEGVHLKTMEL

-148 EAVLADAYCRMAGV
+148 EAALADAYCRMAGV

-168 QVSIAWLDGT
+168 QVSVTWLDGT

-188 HAEEHQPYYNVVLS
+188 HAEEHQPYYNVILS

-214 IPWQAAVCL
+214 IPWQAVVCL

-236 AADTFGEEF
+236 VADTFGEKF

-263 GGEQQTQE
+263 GGEQQMQE

-311 GMTKR
+311 GMTRK
-316 QIRKMVRTEGLILSA
+316 QIRKMVRTEGVLLSVR
-331 WGIPIGLVIGGAVS
+331 GIPIGLVIGGAVS
-345 YFIRPDGWSWT
+345 YFIRPDGWSWI
-356 NVLLISAVVT
+356 NVLAISAVVT
-366 AANLVTVLL
+366 AADLVTVLL

-401 GKKKDKK
+401 GLKNNKTGSRGEGAK
-408 DGRGAG
+408 GRR
-414 GKGCR
+414 KEQNRR
-419 KKQHHSHTQHHRA
+419 KK
-432 AQNYRDCRR
+432 
-441 SGEGQSYVV
+441 V
-450 TARRIT
+450 RRIT
-456 PAGLAFMSTSR
+456 PSGLAFMSTSR

-500 YARTGEYS
+500 YARTGEFS

-532 AEHPIDED
+532 AEHPMDENLID
-540 LLNAVREIDGVEQI
+540 AVRKIDGVEQI
-554 STAETLSAAWESNGD
+554 STAEMLSATWESNGD
-569 NGTVNVRP
+569 NGTVNVSP
-577 FFREREESLRE
+577 FHREREESLRE
-588 MNYEGEISYED
+588 MNHEGEISYED

-607 CTDGGGVWRDV
+607 CTDGDGVWRDV

-624 AGDEVTLTWYDGYEM
+624 VGDEVTLTWYDGYEM

-672 LSDMVG
+672 ISDMAG

-696 QVEDELNLMMEDYPY
+696 QVENELNLMIEDYPY

-775 KQLSRML
+775 KQLSGML

>member
-1 MTRGRKKCAG
+1 MTRGKKEHTGSRKYAESRKHTGSRKHAG
-11 RGGIAANNNGHCIR
+11 SGRIAANNNGRCIR

-38 NVFTVLTIV
+38 NVFIVLTIV

-77 IYNGL
+77 IYSGL
-82 SEEQLTAMAGA
+82 SEEQLMAMAGA

-98 YVLGMKQGQ
+98 YVLGIKQGQ

-148 EAVLADAYCRMAGV
+148 EAVLADAYCRLAGV

-168 QVSIAWLDGT
+168 QVSVTWLDGT

-188 HAEEHQPYYNVVLS
+188 HAEEHQPYYNVILS

-214 IPWQAAVCL
+214 IPWQAVVCL

-236 AADTFGEEF
+236 VADTFGEKF

-263 GGEQQTQE
+263 GGEQQMQE

-311 GMTKR
+311 GMTRK
-316 QIRKMVRTEGLILSA
+316 QIRKMVRTEGMLLSVR
-331 WGIPIGLVIGGAVS
+331 GIPIGLVIGGAVS
-345 YFIRPDGWSWT
+345 YFIRPDGWSWI
-356 NVLLISAVVT
+356 NVLAISAVVT
-366 AANLVTVLL
+366 AADLVTVLL

-401 GKKKDKK
+401 GLKKNKAGSRGEGAK
-408 DGRGAG
+408 GRRNEQSR
-414 GKGCR
+414 R
-419 KKQHHSHTQHHRA
+419 KK
-432 AQNYRDCRR
+432 
-441 SGEGQSYVV
+441 V
-450 TARRIT
+450 RRIT
-456 PAGLAFMSTSR
+456 PSGLAFMSTSR

-532 AEHPIDED
+532 AEHPMDEN
-540 LLNAVREIDGVEQI
+540 LINAIGEIDGVEQI
-554 STAETLSAAWESNGD
+554 STAEMLSATWESNGD

-588 MNYEGEISYED
+588 MNHEGEISYED

-607 CTDGGGVWRDV
+607 CTDGDGVWRDV

-624 AGDEVTLTWYDGYEM
+624 VGDEVTLTWYDGYEM

-662 STSFILPDTV
+662 STSFILPDTM

-684 TVVIKV
+684 TAVIKV

-696 QVEDELNLMMEDYPY
+696 QVENELNLMMEDYPY

-775 KQLSRML
+775 KQLSGML

>member
-1 MTRGRKKCAG
+1 MTRGKKEHTGSRKYAESRKHAG
-11 RGGIAANNNGHCIR
+11 SGRSAANNNGRCIR

-38 NVFTVLTIV
+38 NVFIVLTIV

-62 MHTATKR
+62 MYTATKR

-98 YVLGMKQGQ
+98 YVLGIKQGQ

-148 EAVLADAYCRMAGV
+148 EAVLADAYCRLAGV

-168 QVSIAWLDGT
+168 QVSVTWLDGT

-188 HAEEHQPYYNVVLS
+188 HAEEHQPYYNVILS

-214 IPWQAAVCL
+214 IPWQAVVCL

-236 AADTFGEEF
+236 VADTFGEKF

-263 GGEQQTQE
+263 GGEQQMQE

-311 GMTKR
+311 GMTRK
-316 QIRKMVRTEGLILSA
+316 QIRKMVRTEGMLLSVR
-331 WGIPIGLVIGGAVS
+331 GIPIGLVIGGAVS
-345 YFIRPDGWSWT
+345 YFIRPDGWSWI
-356 NVLLISAVVT
+356 NVLAISAVVT
-366 AANLVTVLL
+366 AADLVTVLL

-401 GKKKDKK
+401 GLKKNKAGSRGEGAK
-408 DGRGAG
+408 GRRNAQSR
-414 GKGCR
+414 R
-419 KKQHHSHTQHHRA
+419 KK
-432 AQNYRDCRR
+432 
-441 SGEGQSYVV
+441 V
-450 TARRIT
+450 RRIT
-456 PAGLAFMSTSR
+456 PSGLAFMSTSR

-508 YGEFLITYSY
+508 YGELLITYSY

-532 AEHPIDED
+532 AEHPMDEN
-540 LLNAVREIDGVEQI
+540 LINAIGEIDGVEQI
-554 STAETLSAAWESNGD
+554 STAEMLSAAWESNGD
-569 NGTVNVRP
+569 NGTVNVSP
-577 FFREREESLRE
+577 FHREREESLRE
-588 MNYEGEISYED
+588 MGHEGEISYED

-607 CTDGGGVWRDV
+607 CTDGDGVWRDV

-624 AGDEVTLTWYDGYEM
+624 VGDEVTLTWYDGYEM

-672 LSDMVG
+672 ISDMVG

-696 QVEDELNLMMEDYPY
+696 QVENELNLMMEDYPY

-775 KQLSRML
+775 KQLSGML

>member
-1 MTRGRKKCAG
+1 MTRGKKEHTESRKYVESRKHAG
-11 RGGIAANNNGHCIR
+11 SGRSAANNNGRCIR

-38 NVFTVLTIV
+38 NVFIVLTIV

-98 YVLGMKQGQ
+98 YVLGIKQGQ

-138 TEGEMPESAD
+138 TEGGMPESAD
-148 EAVLADAYCRMAGV
+148 EAVLADAYCRLAGV

-168 QVSIAWLDGT
+168 QVSVTWLDGT

-214 IPWQAAVCL
+214 IPWQAVVCL

-236 AADTFGEEF
+236 VADTFGEEF

-263 GGEQQTQE
+263 GGEQQMQE

-311 GMTKR
+311 GMTRR
-316 QIRKMVRTEGLILSA
+316 QIRKMVRTEGMLLSVR
-331 WGIPIGLVIGGAVS
+331 GIPIGLVIGGAVS
-345 YFIRPDGWSWT
+345 YFIRPDGWSWI
-356 NVLLISAVVT
+356 NVLAISAVVT
-366 AANLVTVLL
+366 AADLVTVLL

-401 GKKKDKK
+401 GLKKNKAGSRGEGAK
-408 DGRGAG
+408 GRRNEQSR
-414 GKGCR
+414 R
-419 KKQHHSHTQHHRA
+419 KK
-432 AQNYRDCRR
+432 
-441 SGEGQSYVV
+441 V
-450 TARRIT
+450 RRIT
-456 PAGLAFMSTSR
+456 PSGLAFMSTSR

-532 AEHPIDED
+532 AEHPMDEN
-540 LLNAVREIDGVEQI
+540 LINAIGEIDGVEQI
-554 STAETLSAAWESNGD
+554 STAEMLSATWESNGD
-569 NGTVNVRP
+569 NGTVNVSP
-577 FFREREESLRE
+577 FHREREESLRE
-588 MNYEGEISYED
+588 MNHEGEISYED

-607 CTDGGGVWRDV
+607 CTDGDGVWRDV

-624 AGDEVTLTWYDGYEM
+624 VGDEVTLTWYDGYEM

-662 STSFILPDTV
+662 STSFILPDTM

-684 TVVIKV
+684 TAVIKV

-696 QVEDELNLMMEDYPY
+696 QVENELNLMMEDYPY

-775 KQLSRML
+775 KQLSGML

>member
-1 MTRGRKKCAG
+1 MTRGKKEHTESRKYVESRKHAG
-11 RGGIAANNNGHCIR
+11 SGRSAANNNGRCIR

-38 NVFTVLTIV
+38 NVFIVLTIV

-98 YVLGMKQGQ
+98 YVLGIKQGQ

-148 EAVLADAYCRMAGV
+148 EAVLADAYCRLAGV

-168 QVSIAWLDGT
+168 QVSVAWLDGT

-188 HAEEHQPYYNVVLS
+188 HAEEHQPYYNVILS

-214 IPWQAAVCL
+214 IPWQAVVCL

-236 AADTFGEEF
+236 VADTFGEKF

-263 GGEQQTQE
+263 GGEQQMQE

-311 GMTKR
+311 GMTRK
-316 QIRKMVRTEGLILSA
+316 QIRKMVRTEGMLLSVR
-331 WGIPIGLVIGGAVS
+331 GIPIGLVIGGAVS
-345 YFIRPDGWSWT
+345 YFIRPDGWSWI
-356 NVLLISAVVT
+356 NVLAISAVVT
-366 AANLVTVLL
+366 AADLVTVLL

-401 GKKKDKK
+401 GLKKNKAGSRGEGAK
-408 DGRGAG
+408 GRRNAQSR
-414 GKGCR
+414 R
-419 KKQHHSHTQHHRA
+419 KK
-432 AQNYRDCRR
+432 
-441 SGEGQSYVV
+441 V
-450 TARRIT
+450 RRIT
-456 PAGLAFMSTSR
+456 PSGLAFMSTSR

-532 AEHPIDED
+532 AEHPMDEN
-540 LLNAVREIDGVEQI
+540 LIGAVREIDGVEQI

-569 NGTVNVRP
+569 NGTVSVRP

-588 MNYEGEISYED
+588 MNHEGEISYED

-607 CTDGGGVWRDV
+607 CTDGDGVWRDV

-624 AGDEVTLTWYDGYEM
+624 VGDVVTLTWYDGYEM

-672 LSDMVG
+672 ISDMVG

-696 QVEDELNLMMEDYPY
+696 QVENELNLMMEDYPY

-775 KQLSRML
+775 KQLSGML

>member
-1 MTRGRKKCAG
+1 MTRGKKEHTGSRKYAESRKHAG
-11 RGGIAANNNGHCIR
+11 SGRSAANNNGRCIR

-38 NVFTVLTIV
+38 NVFIVLTIV

-98 YVLGMKQGQ
+98 YVLGIKQGQ

-148 EAVLADAYCRMAGV
+148 EAVLADAYCRLAGV

-168 QVSIAWLDGT
+168 QVSVTWLDGT

-188 HAEEHQPYYNVVLS
+188 HAEEHQPYYNVILS

-214 IPWQAAVCL
+214 IPWQAVVCL

-229 TQDEFEN
+229 TQDEFEDT
-236 AADTFGEEF
+236 ADTFGEDF

-263 GGEQQTQE
+263 GGEQQMQE

-311 GMTKR
+311 GMTRK
-316 QIRKMVRTEGLILSA
+316 QIRKMVRTEGMLLSVR
-331 WGIPIGLVIGGAVS
+331 GIPIGLVIGGAVS
-345 YFIRPDGWSWT
+345 YFIRPDGWSWI
-356 NVLLISAVVT
+356 NVLAISAVVT
-366 AANLVTVLL
+366 AADLVTVLL

-401 GKKKDKK
+401 GLKKNKAGSRGEGAKD
-408 DGRGAG
+408 RRNEQSR
-414 GKGCR
+414 R
-419 KKQHHSHTQHHRA
+419 KK
-432 AQNYRDCRR
+432 
-441 SGEGQSYVV
+441 V
-450 TARRIT
+450 RRIT
-456 PAGLAFMSTSR
+456 PSGLAFMSTSR

-532 AEHPIDED
+532 AEHPMDEN
-540 LLNAVREIDGVEQI
+540 LINAIGEIDGVEQI
-554 STAETLSAAWESNGD
+554 STAEMLSAAWESNGD
-569 NGTVNVRP
+569 NGTVNVSP
-577 FFREREESLRE
+577 FHREREESLRE
-588 MNYEGEISYED
+588 MDHEGEISYED

-607 CTDGGGVWRDV
+607 CTDGDGVWRDV

-624 AGDEVTLTWYDGYEM
+624 VGDEVTLTWYDGYEM

-672 LSDMVG
+672 ISDMVG

-696 QVEDELNLMMEDYPY
+696 QVENELNLMMEDYPY

-775 KQLSRML
+775 KQLSGML

-826 WFFAGYAVFIVLVPV
+826 WFFSGYAVFIVLVPV

>member
-11 RGGIAANNNGHCIR
+11 SGGIAANNNGHCIR

-47 LSVSLLMVMALFYAG
+47 LSVGLLMVMALFYAG
-62 MHTATKR
+62 MHTAAKR

-148 EAVLADAYCRMAGV
+148 EAVLADAYCRLAGV

-168 QVSIAWLDGT
+168 QVSVTWLDGT

-188 HAEEHQPYYNVVLS
+188 HAEEHQPYYNVILS

-214 IPWQAAVCL
+214 IPWQAVVCL

-236 AADTFGEEF
+236 VADTFGEKF

-263 GGEQQTQE
+263 GGEQQMQE

-311 GMTKR
+311 GMTRK
-316 QIRKMVRTEGLILSA
+316 QIRKMVRTEGMLLSVR
-331 WGIPIGLVIGGAVS
+331 GIPIGLVIGGAVS
-345 YFIRPDGWSWT
+345 YFIRSDGWSWI
-356 NVLLISAVVT
+356 NVLAISAVVT
-366 AANLVTVLL
+366 AADLVTVLL

-401 GKKKDKK
+401 GLKKNKAGSRGEGAK
-408 DGRGAG
+408 GRRNAQSR
-414 GKGCR
+414 R
-419 KKQHHSHTQHHRA
+419 KK
-432 AQNYRDCRR
+432 
-441 SGEGQSYVV
+441 V
-450 TARRIT
+450 RRIT
-456 PAGLAFMSTSR
+456 PSGLAFMSTSR

-532 AEHPIDED
+532 AEHPMDEN
-540 LLNAVREIDGVEQI
+540 LIGAVREIDGVEQI

-799 IGTSAGYVMIKIL
+799 IGTSAGYAMIGIL

-817 AYMHFVFPG
+817 EYMHFVFPG

>member
-1 MTRGRKKCAG
+1 MTRGKKEHTGSRKYAESRKHTGSRKHAG
-11 RGGIAANNNGHCIR
+11 SGRSAANNNGRCIR

-38 NVFTVLTIV
+38 NVFIVLTIV

-98 YVLGMKQGQ
+98 YVLGIKQGQ

-148 EAVLADAYCRMAGV
+148 EAVLADAYCRLAGV

-168 QVSIAWLDGT
+168 QVSVTWLDGA

-188 HAEEHQPYYNVVLS
+188 HAEEHQPYYNVILS

-214 IPWQAAVCL
+214 IPWQAVVCL

-236 AADTFGEEF
+236 VADTFGEDF

-263 GGEQQTQE
+263 GGEQQMQE

-311 GMTKR
+311 GMTRK
-316 QIRKMVRTEGLILSA
+316 QIRKMVRTEGMLLSVR
-331 WGIPIGLVIGGAVS
+331 GIPIGLVIGGAVS
-345 YFIRPDGWSWT
+345 YFIRPDGWSWI
-356 NVLLISAVVT
+356 NVLAISAVVT
-366 AANLVTVLL
+366 AADLVTVLL

-401 GKKKDKK
+401 GLKKNKAGSRGEGAK
-408 DGRGAG
+408 GRRNEQSR
-414 GKGCR
+414 R
-419 KKQHHSHTQHHRA
+419 KK
-432 AQNYRDCRR
+432 
-441 SGEGQSYVV
+441 V
-450 TARRIT
+450 RRIT
-456 PAGLAFMSTSR
+456 PSGLAFMSTSR

-518 NVVQTTEHGQTQLQ
+518 NLVQTTEHGQTQLQ
-532 AEHPIDED
+532 AEHPMDEN
-540 LLNAVREIDGVEQI
+540 LINAIGEIDGVEQI
-554 STAETLSAAWESNGD
+554 STAEMLSATWESNGD
-569 NGTVNVRP
+569 NGTVNVSP
-577 FFREREESLRE
+577 FHREREESLRE
-588 MNYEGEISYED
+588 MNHEGEISYED

-607 CTDGGGVWRDV
+607 CTDGDGVWRDV

-624 AGDEVTLTWYDGYEM
+624 VGDEVTLTWYDGYEM

-684 TVVIKV
+684 TAVIKV

-696 QVEDELNLMMEDYPY
+696 QVEDALNLMMEDYPY

-775 KQLSRML
+775 KQLSGML

>member
-1 MTRGRKKCAG
+1 MTRGKKEHTGSRKYAESRKHTGSRKHAG
-11 RGGIAANNNGHCIR
+11 SGRIAANNNGRCIR

-38 NVFTVLTIV
+38 NVFIVLTIV

-98 YVLGMKQGQ
+98 YVLGIKQGQ

-148 EAVLADAYCRMAGV
+148 EAVLADAYCRLAGV

-168 QVSIAWLDGT
+168 QVSVTWLDGT

-188 HAEEHQPYYNVVLS
+188 HAEEHQPYYNVILS

-214 IPWQAAVCL
+214 IPWQAVVCL

-236 AADTFGEEF
+236 VADTFGEEF

-263 GGEQQTQE
+263 GGEQQMQE

-311 GMTKR
+311 GMTRK
-316 QIRKMVRTEGLILSA
+316 QIRKMVRTEGMLLSVR
-331 WGIPIGLVIGGAVS
+331 GIPIGLVIGGAVS
-345 YFIRPDGWSWT
+345 YFIRPDGWSWI
-356 NVLLISAVVT
+356 NVLAISAVVT
-366 AANLVTVLL
+366 AADLVTVLL

-401 GKKKDKK
+401 GLKKNKAGSRGEGAK
-408 DGRGAG
+408 GRRNAQSR
-414 GKGCR
+414 R
-419 KKQHHSHTQHHRA
+419 KK
-432 AQNYRDCRR
+432 
-441 SGEGQSYVV
+441 V
-450 TARRIT
+450 RRIT
-456 PAGLAFMSTSR
+456 PSGLAFMSTSR

-532 AEHPIDED
+532 AEHPMDEN
-540 LLNAVREIDGVEQI
+540 LINAIGEIDGVEQI
-554 STAETLSAAWESNGD
+554 STAEMLSAAWESNGD
-569 NGTVNVRP
+569 NGTVNVSP
-577 FFREREESLRE
+577 FHREREESLRE
-588 MNYEGEISYED
+588 MNHEGEISYED

-607 CTDGGGVWRDV
+607 CTDGDGVWRDV

-624 AGDEVTLTWYDGYEM
+624 VGDEVTLTWYDGHEM

-672 LSDMVG
+672 ISDMVG

-696 QVEDELNLMMEDYPY
+696 QVENELNLMIEDYPY

-775 KQLSRML
+775 KQLSGML

>member
-1 MTRGRKKCAG
+1 M
-11 RGGIAANNNGHCIR
+11 
-25 ELAVRSVKSSRMR
+25 RSVKSSRMR
-38 NVFTVLTIV
+38 NVFIVLTIV

-98 YVLGMKQGQ
+98 YVLGIKQGQ

-148 EAVLADAYCRMAGV
+148 EAVLADAYCRLAGV

-168 QVSIAWLDGT
+168 QVSVTWLDGT

-188 HAEEHQPYYNVVLS
+188 HAEEHQPYYNVILS

-214 IPWQAAVCL
+214 IPWQAVVCL

-236 AADTFGEEF
+236 VADTFGEKF

-263 GGEQQTQE
+263 GGEQQMQE

-311 GMTKR
+311 GMTRK
-316 QIRKMVRTEGLILSA
+316 QIRKMVRTEGMLLSVR
-331 WGIPIGLVIGGAVS
+331 GIPIGLVIGGAVS
-345 YFIRPDGWSWT
+345 YFIRPDGWSWI
-356 NVLLISAVVT
+356 NVLAISAVVT
-366 AANLVTVLL
+366 AADLVTVLL

-401 GKKKDKK
+401 GLKKNKAGSRGEGAK
-408 DGRGAG
+408 GRRNAQSR
-414 GKGCR
+414 R
-419 KKQHHSHTQHHRA
+419 KK
-432 AQNYRDCRR
+432 
-441 SGEGQSYVV
+441 V
-450 TARRIT
+450 RRIT
-456 PAGLAFMSTSR
+456 PSGLAFMSTSR

-532 AEHPIDED
+532 AEHPMDEN
-540 LLNAVREIDGVEQI
+540 LIGAVREIDGVEQI

-569 NGTVNVRP
+569 NGTVSVRP

-588 MNYEGEISYED
+588 MDHEGEISYED

-607 CTDGGGVWRDV
+607 CTDGDGVWRDV

-624 AGDEVTLTWYDGYEM
+624 VGDEVTLTWYDGYEM

-684 TVVIKV
+684 TAVIKV

-696 QVEDELNLMMEDYPY
+696 QVENELNLMMEDYPY

-775 KQLSRML
+775 KQLSGML

-790 GGNLLITLV
+790 GGNLLITFV

>member
-11 RGGIAANNNGHCIR
+11 SGGIAANNNGHCIR

-62 MHTATKR
+62 MHTAAKR

-77 IYNGL
+77 IYSGL

-138 TEGEMPESAD
+138 TEGEMSESAD
-148 EAVLADAYCRMAGV
+148 EAVLADAYCRLAGV

-168 QVSIAWLDGT
+168 QVSVTWLDGT

-188 HAEEHQPYYNVVLS
+188 HAEEHQPYYNVILS

-214 IPWQAAVCL
+214 IPWQAVVCL

-236 AADTFGEEF
+236 VADTFGEKF

-263 GGEQQTQE
+263 GGEQQMQE

-311 GMTKR
+311 GMTRK
-316 QIRKMVRTEGLILSA
+316 QIRKMVRTEGVLLSVR
-331 WGIPIGLVIGGAVS
+331 GIPIGLVIGGAVS
-345 YFIRPDGWSWT
+345 YFIRPDGWSWI
-356 NVLLISAVVT
+356 NVLAISAVVT
-366 AANLVTVLL
+366 AADLVTVLL

-401 GKKKDKK
+401 GLKKNKAGSRGEGAK
-408 DGRGAG
+408 GRRNAQSR
-414 GKGCR
+414 R
-419 KKQHHSHTQHHRA
+419 KK
-432 AQNYRDCRR
+432 
-441 SGEGQSYVV
+441 V
-450 TARRIT
+450 RRIT
-456 PAGLAFMSTSR
+456 PSGLAFMSTSR

-500 YARTGEYS
+500 YARTGEFS

-532 AEHPIDED
+532 AEHPMDENLID
-540 LLNAVREIDGVEQI
+540 AVREIDGVEQI
-554 STAETLSAAWESNGD
+554 STAEMLSATWESNGD
-569 NGTVNVRP
+569 NGTVNVSP
-577 FFREREESLRE
+577 FHREREESLRE
-588 MNYEGEISYED
+588 MNHEGEISYED

-607 CTDGGGVWRDV
+607 CTDGDGVWRDV

-624 AGDEVTLTWYDGYEM
+624 VGDEVTLTWYDGYEM

-672 LSDMVG
+672 ISDMAG

-696 QVEDELNLMMEDYPY
+696 QVEDALNLMMEDYPY

-775 KQLSRML
+775 KQLSGML

>member
-11 RGGIAANNNGHCIR
+11 SGGIAANNNGHCIR

-148 EAVLADAYCRMAGV
+148 EAVLADAYCRLAGV

-168 QVSIAWLDGT
+168 QVSVTWLDGT

-188 HAEEHQPYYNVVLS
+188 HAEEHQPYYNVILS

-214 IPWQAAVCL
+214 IPWQAVVCL

-236 AADTFGEEF
+236 VADTFGEKF

-263 GGEQQTQE
+263 GGEQQMQE

-311 GMTKR
+311 GMTGK
-316 QIRKMVRTEGLILSA
+316 QIRKMVRTEGMLLSVR
-331 WGIPIGLVIGGAVS
+331 GIPIGLVIGGAVS
-345 YFIRPDGWSWT
+345 YFIRPDGWSWI
-356 NVLLISAVVT
+356 NVLAISAVVT
-366 AANLVTVLL
+366 AADLVTVLL

-401 GKKKDKK
+401 GLKKNKAGSRGEGAK
-408 DGRGAG
+408 GRRNAQSR
-414 GKGCR
+414 R
-419 KKQHHSHTQHHRA
+419 KK
-432 AQNYRDCRR
+432 
-441 SGEGQSYVV
+441 V
-450 TARRIT
+450 RRIT
-456 PAGLAFMSTSR
+456 PSGLAFMSTSR

-532 AEHPIDED
+532 AEHPMDEN
-540 LLNAVREIDGVEQI
+540 LIGAVREIDGVEQI

-577 FFREREESLRE
+577 FFREREASLRE

-684 TVVIKV
+684 TAVIKV

-696 QVEDELNLMMEDYPY
+696 QVEDALNLMMEDYPY

-799 IGTSAGYVMIKIL
+799 IGTSAGYAMIGIL

-817 AYMHFVFPG
+817 EYMHFVFPG

>member
-1 MTRGRKKCAG
+1 MTRGKKEHTGSRKYAESRKHTGSRKHAG
-11 RGGIAANNNGHCIR
+11 SGRIAANNNGRCIR

-38 NVFTVLTIV
+38 NVFIVLTIV

-98 YVLGMKQGQ
+98 YVLGIKQGQ

-148 EAVLADAYCRMAGV
+148 EAVLADAYCRLAGV

-168 QVSIAWLDGT
+168 QVSVTWLDGT

-188 HAEEHQPYYNVVLS
+188 HAEEHQPYYNVILS

-214 IPWQAAVCL
+214 IPWQAVVCL

-236 AADTFGEEF
+236 VADTFGEKF

-263 GGEQQTQE
+263 GGEQQMQE

-311 GMTKR
+311 GMTRK
-316 QIRKMVRTEGLILSA
+316 QIRKMVRTEGMLLSVR
-331 WGIPIGLVIGGAVS
+331 GIPIGLVIGGAVS
-345 YFIRPDGWSWT
+345 YFIRPDGWSWI
-356 NVLLISAVVT
+356 NVLAISAVVT
-366 AANLVTVLL
+366 AADLVTVLL

-401 GKKKDKK
+401 GLKKNKAGSRGEGAK
-408 DGRGAG
+408 GRRNEQSR
-414 GKGCR
+414 R
-419 KKQHHSHTQHHRA
+419 KK
-432 AQNYRDCRR
+432 
-441 SGEGQSYVV
+441 V
-450 TARRIT
+450 RRIT
-456 PAGLAFMSTSR
+456 PSGLAFMSTSR

-532 AEHPIDED
+532 AEHPMDEN
-540 LLNAVREIDGVEQI
+540 LINAIGEIDGVEQI
-554 STAETLSAAWESNGD
+554 STAEMLSATWESNGD
-569 NGTVNVRP
+569 NGTVNVSP
-577 FFREREESLRE
+577 FHREREESLRE
-588 MNYEGEISYED
+588 MNHEGEISYED

-607 CTDGGGVWRDV
+607 CTDGDGVWRDV

-624 AGDEVTLTWYDGYEM
+624 VGDEVTLTWYDGYEM

-684 TVVIKV
+684 TAVIKV

-696 QVEDELNLMMEDYPY
+696 QVENELNLMMEDYPY

-775 KQLSRML
+775 KQLSGML

>member
-11 RGGIAANNNGHCIR
+11 SGGIAANNNGHCIR

-62 MHTATKR
+62 IHTATKR
-69 QVEGMQHV
+69 QVEGMQQG
-77 IYNGL
+77 IYTGL

-148 EAVLADAYCRMAGV
+148 EAVLADAYCRLAGV

-168 QVSIAWLDGT
+168 QVSVTWLDGT

-188 HAEEHQPYYNVVLS
+188 HAEEHQPYYNVILS

-214 IPWQAAVCL
+214 VPWQAVVCL

-236 AADTFGEEF
+236 VADTFGEKF

-311 GMTKR
+311 GMTRK
-316 QIRKMVRTEGLILSA
+316 QIRKMVRTEGVLLSVR
-331 WGIPIGLVIGGAVS
+331 GIPIGLVIGGAVS
-345 YFIRPDGWSWT
+345 YFIRPDGWSWI
-356 NVLLISAVVT
+356 NVLAISAVVT
-366 AANLVTVLL
+366 AADLVTVLL

-401 GKKKDKK
+401 GLKNNKTGSRGEGAK
-408 DGRGAG
+408 GRR
-414 GKGCR
+414 KEQNRR
-419 KKQHHSHTQHHRA
+419 KK
-432 AQNYRDCRR
+432 
-441 SGEGQSYVV
+441 V
-450 TARRIT
+450 RRIT
-456 PAGLAFMSTSR
+456 PSGLAFMSTSR

-672 LSDMVG
+672 LSDMGG

-760 RDHEFAMLQSVGMTR
+760 RDHEFAMLKSVGMTR

-782 RMEALILA
+782 RMESLILA
-790 GGNLLITLV
+790 GGNLLITLL
-799 IGTSAGYVMIKIL
+799 IGTSAGYAMIGIL

-817 AYMHFVFPG
+817 EYMHFVFPG

>member
-1 MTRGRKKCAG
+1 MTRGKKEHTGSRKRAESRKHTGSRKHAG
-11 RGGIAANNNGHCIR
+11 SGRIAANNNGRCIR
-25 ELAVRSVKSSRMR
+25 ELASRSVKSSRMR
-38 NVFTVLTIV
+38 NVFIVLTIV

-82 SEEQLTAMAGA
+82 SEEQLTAMAGS

-98 YVLGMKQGQ
+98 YVLGIKQGQ

-138 TEGEMPESAD
+138 TEGGMPKSAD
-148 EAVLADAYCRMAGV
+148 EAVLADAYCRLAGV

-168 QVSIAWLDGT
+168 QVSVTWLDGT

-214 IPWQAAVCL
+214 IPWQAVVCL

-236 AADTFGEEF
+236 VADTFGEKF

-263 GGEQQTQE
+263 GGEQQMQE

-311 GMTKR
+311 GMTRK
-316 QIRKMVRTEGLILSA
+316 QIRKMVRTEGMLLSVR
-331 WGIPIGLVIGGAVS
+331 GIPIGLVIGGAVS
-345 YFIRPDGWSWT
+345 YFIRPDGWSWI
-356 NVLLISAVVT
+356 NVLAISAVVT
-366 AANLVTVLL
+366 AADLVTVLL

-401 GKKKDKK
+401 GLKKNKAGSRGEGAKD
-408 DGRGAG
+408 RRNEQSR
-414 GKGCR
+414 R
-419 KKQHHSHTQHHRA
+419 KK
-432 AQNYRDCRR
+432 
-441 SGEGQSYVV
+441 V
-450 TARRIT
+450 RRIT
-456 PAGLAFMSTSR
+456 PSGLAFMSTSR

-532 AEHPIDED
+532 AEHPMDEN
-540 LLNAVREIDGVEQI
+540 LINAIGEIDGVEQI
-554 STAETLSAAWESNGD
+554 STAEMLSATWESNGD
-569 NGTVNVRP
+569 NGTVNVSP
-577 FFREREESLRE
+577 FHREREESLRE
-588 MNYEGEISYED
+588 MNHEGEISYED

-607 CTDGGGVWRDV
+607 CTDGDGVWRDV

-624 AGDEVTLTWYDGYEM
+624 VGDEVTLTWYDGYEM

-672 LSDMVG
+672 ISDMVG

-696 QVEDELNLMMEDYPY
+696 QVENELNLMMEDYPY
-711 LSLGTLREEMLQVES
+711 LSLGTLREEMLEVES

-782 RMEALILA
+782 RAEALILA

-799 IGTSAGYVMIKIL
+799 IGTAAGYVMIKL
-812 RYFGA
+812 LQYFGA